1 IFSQPKIREIDK
13 ALIFEQDIRGL
24 NVTVENTVVMSK
36 LQRRCNLCEYAAC
49 FFLGKWS
56 FSQALTQCAA
66 FHIGHDT
73 VVPGTMYSI
82 FYDGQNMLVRQGS
95 EGFYFA
101 LKAQEVIIFA

>member
-1 IFSQPKIREIDK
+1 M
-13 ALIFEQDIRGL
+13 
-24 NVTVENTVVMSK
+24 VMSK

-56 FSQALTQCAA
+56 FSQALTKCAA

-82 FYDGQNMLVRQGS
+82 FYDGQNMLVEQGA

-101 LKAQEVIIFA
+101 LKAHEVIIFAAMDHFNSHVAPRLFIKREIDLRHAPPR